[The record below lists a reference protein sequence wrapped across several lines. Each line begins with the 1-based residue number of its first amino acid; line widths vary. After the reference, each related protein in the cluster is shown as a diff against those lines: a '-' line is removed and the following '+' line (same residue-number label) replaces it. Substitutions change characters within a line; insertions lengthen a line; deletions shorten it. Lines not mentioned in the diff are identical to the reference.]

1 MNMKNG
7 GSGAV
12 GPAEAPARPGTN
24 HASEAKRDSDHD
36 LIKIAGVKT
45 DM

>member
-1 MNMKNG
+1 MQTR

-12 GPAEAPARPGTN
+12 GSAEAPARPGTN

-36 LIKIAGVKT
+36 LIEIT
-45 DM
+45 